1 MYLNFFDLD
10 ELPFN
15 LTPDP
20 KFFYMSKGHLEAVEH
35 LEFGIH
41 HRQGFIVITGEVGSG
56 KTTVCRALLSRL
68 DEERVKTALVLN
80 PMLSPL
86 ELLQAINEDLGLEY
100 EDNSRKRLTRI
111 LNEYLIEQFENGCNV
126 AVIIDEAQSL
136 SDEALEQIRLLSNLE
151 TSKDKLIQIILV
163 GQPELAKTFTRPS
176 MAPLAQRIAVRYHLG
191 PLDFE
196 QSCEYVAH
204 RMRVAGCQQP
214 VFTNR
219 ALKKVF
225 RYSGGI
231 PRKINLLCDKA
242 LLCAYGMGEMR
253 AGTAHVRSALSE
265 IGHASGGGLLRFR
278 RGLTVAAAVA
288 LVFLA
293 AWYITARWVSP
304 EKARGV
310 SRHGSLAL
318 NQGRI
323 QPHKSSSGDARQPSA
338 GRTVTGTVTGFDE
351 NGIYRVETLG
361 LASFGA
367 VITLLRLWGQD
378 VKGFLSPE
386 ALGSPGGVADVWAMI
401 GRSGFRIEARR
412 ANIGSLKLLD
422 MPCLIQLSEGD
433 QSSPKHCVLVGV
445 DGDVF
450 KIADPASGLLSLQET
465 DVDKRWTQRAMY
477 ILPDLAGLRR
487 TLRVGERGQDVV
499 ALRARLFNLGLL
511 GESSSDMFDAECA
524 QAVREFQLLSGLVP
538 DGIAG
543 WRTLVV
549 LTRET
554 MVNKAP
560 RLSAWRGK

>member
-20 KFFYMSKGHLEAVEH
+20 KFFFMSRGHLDAVEH

-41 HRQGFIVITGEVGSG
+41 QRQGFIVITGEVGSG

-68 DEERVKTALVLN
+68 DGERVKTALVLN
-80 PMLSPL
+80 SMLSPL

-126 AVIIDEAQSL
+126 AVIIDEAQNL

-151 TSKDKLIQIILV
+151 TSKDKLIQIILL
-163 GQPELAKTFTRPS
+163 GQPELAKTFTRSS

-196 QSCEYVAH
+196 QSCEYIAH
-204 RMRVAGCQQP
+204 RMRVAGCQQR
-214 VFTNR
+214 VFTTR

-225 RYSGGI
+225 RCSGGI

-242 LLCAYGMGEMR
+242 LLCAYGMGEMQ

-265 IGHASGGGLLRFR
+265 IGQSSCGGLLGFR
-278 RGLTVAAAVA
+278 RGFTAAAAVA
-288 LVFLA
+288 LAFLA
-293 AWYITARWVSP
+293 AWYITAKWISP
-304 EKARGV
+304 ETGRGM
-310 SRHGSLAL
+310 SRRASLTL
-318 NQGRI
+318 NGGTHQLD
-323 QPHKSSSGDARQPSA
+323 KSSSRDERRPSS
-338 GRTVTGTVTGFDE
+338 GRAVTGFDE
-351 NGIYRVETLG
+351 NGIYRVETSG

-378 VKGFLSPE
+378 VEGFLPPE
-386 ALGSPGGVADVWAMI
+386 ALGSPGGIADVSAMI

-422 MPCLIQLSEGD
+422 LPCLVQLSESD
-433 QSSPKHCVLVGV
+433 LSSPKHCVLVGLE
-445 DGDVF
+445 GDVF
-450 KIADPASGLLSLQET
+450 KIADPTSGLLSLQET

-487 TLRVGERGQDVV
+487 TLRVGDRGQDVV

-511 GESSSDMFDAECA
+511 GESSSDVFDAECA
-524 QAVREFQLLSGLVP
+524 QSVREFQLLSGLVP

-543 WRTLVV
+543 WRTMVV